1 MNKVVMIGR
10 LTKDPETRYTQSG
23 KAVGSFTLAVD
34 RRGKKTDGQQTADFI
49 PCVVWDKLA
58 KIVANNLT
66 KGSKI
71 GIDGRLQVR
80 TYDAQDG
87 SKRYMTEV
95 VVNELDFCD
104 SKGTENKPNINGMP
118 AAPDITEEIPF

>member
-58 KIVANNLT
+58 EIVANNLT

-71 GIDGRLQVR
+71 GVEGRLQVR

-87 SKRYMTEV
+87 SKRYVTEV

-104 SKGTENKPNINGMP
+104 SKKQGGSQSTNTV
-118 AAPDITEEIPF
+118 PDDSEIIPF

>member
-34 RRGKKTDGQQTADFI
+34 RRGKKTYGQQTADFI

-58 KIVANNLT
+58 EIVANNLT

-80 TYDAQDG
+80 SYDAQDG
-87 SKRYMTEV
+87 SKRYVTEV

-104 SKGTENKPNINGMP
+104 SKAAANKPTNTV
-118 AAPDITEEIPF
+118 PDDSETIPF

>member
-104 SKGTENKPNINGMP
+104 RKSTENKPNINGMP

>member
-49 PCVVWDKLA
+49 PCAVWDKLA

-104 SKGTENKPNINGMP
+104 SKSPANKPNINGMP

>member
-95 VVNELDFCD
+95 VVNELYFCD
-104 SKGTENKPNINGMP
+104 SKSTANKPNINGMP

>member
-1 MNKVVMIGR
+1 M
-10 LTKDPETRYTQSG
+10 
-23 KAVGSFTLAVD
+23 
-34 RRGKKTDGQQTADFI
+34 
-49 PCVVWDKLA
+49 VWDKLA

-87 SKRYMTEV
+87 SKRYITEV

-104 SKGTENKPNINGMP
+104 IKSTANKTNINGMP

>member
-10 LTKDPETRYTQSG
+10 LTKDPETRYTPSG

-104 SKGTENKPNINGMP
+104 SKSTENKPNINGMP